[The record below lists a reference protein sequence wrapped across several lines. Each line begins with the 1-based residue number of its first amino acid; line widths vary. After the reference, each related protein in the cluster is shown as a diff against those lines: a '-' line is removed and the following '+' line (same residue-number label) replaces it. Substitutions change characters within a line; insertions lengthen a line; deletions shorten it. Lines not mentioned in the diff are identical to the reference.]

1 MKKRILSLCMALFV
15 TVSMLPAR
23 AFASPT
29 DSGTVIVT
37 AGLCEHH
44 TQHDESCGYS
54 EGIGEIPCGHEHS
67 EDCYVTAEQCV
78 HQHDED
84 CGGLTDPAA
93 CTHSCSEENGCIVST
108 LDCQHQHDET
118 CGYAPAVE
126 GTPCTYECEL
136 CAAATVNQPEEV
148 PDADECTCAAL
159 CTEGAADASCPVC
172 GAEEADLTACQGK
185 AAEAVCTCTVLCT
198 EGAADASC
206 PVCGAEGADLS
217 ACAALV
223 MLPLMSPRS
232 GEESIKVSATTLTS
246 TTDNPVVYAK
256 NAGYGHEA

>member
-23 AFASPT
+23 AFASPA
-29 DSGTVIVT
+29 DSRTVIVT

-136 CAAATVNQPEEV
+136 CAAAAVNQPEEM
-148 PDADECTCAAL
+148 PDADECTC
-159 CTEGAADASCPVC
+159 
-172 GAEEADLTACQGK
+172 TA
-185 AAEAVCTCTVLCT
+185 LCT

-217 ACAALV
+217 ACAAPV

-232 GEESIKVSATTLTS
+232 GEESITVSETTLTS
-246 TTDNPVVYAK
+246 TTDNPVVYAR
-256 NAGYGHEA
+256 NTVYGHEAMITTDGANENN